1 VILLKNHFY
10 NKKLNVMLI
19 YTNLNGVKK
28 LRFTKILVFMMF
40 FSSCQT
46 SSDKASGKNENP
58 LIFKTEVE
66 RDELRGKVKVL
77 RQDEYF
83 PGDSEGIIGER
94 TGENSYSF
102 SFNKDGEKTKEI
114 FYDNEGLI
122 KVVSEY
128 MFSNDGRKSFK
139 KMVDGNDSPV
149 SSCEYKYYDSERII
163 RYNITDYKEKIK
175 YYSESKFDDEGNEI
189 LDATYSSDGQKIKSS
204 KFTYVKG
211 RKIRHLLMDHLDT
224 PFAIGEYKYNDKGD
238 AVKEIFYTGNNLLF
252 EVYTNEYTYDEKG
265 NWIMKVHRLEKKY
278 MITSANENRP
288 IGIQSVTLRTLT
300 YY

>member
-1 VILLKNHFY
+1 
-10 NKKLNVMLI
+10 MLI
-19 YTNLNGVKK
+19 NITLYESEI
-28 LRFTKILVFMMF
+28 LRFTKILVFTIF
-40 FSSCQT
+40 CASCQS
-46 SSDKASGKNENP
+46 SSDATRGKNESRMN
-58 LIFKTEVE
+58 IKTEVE
-66 RDELRGKVKVL
+66 RYELRGKVKVL
-77 RQDEYF
+77 RQDEYLS
-83 PGDSEGIIGER
+83 GGSDGVIGER

-128 MFSNDGRKSFK
+128 RFSNDGRKSLK
-139 KMVDGNDSPV
+139 KMFDGNDSPV
-149 SSCEYKYYDSERII
+149 SSCEYKYYESKRII

-175 YYSESKFDDEGNEI
+175 FYSESKFDDEGNEI
-189 LDATYSSDGQKIKSS
+189 LDATYTTDGQKIKSS
-204 KFTYVKG
+204 KFTYSKG

-238 AVKEIFYTGNNLLF
+238 AIKEIFYTGNNLIF

-278 MITSANENRP
+278 MITSGNENRP